1 MSVYFGVYIGDFK
14 DAEVWLQN
22 NYLIRYEESVF
33 GPMLQQMTSGKGFIN
48 LTGSK
53 HFFLYNNIYTY
64 THMYI
69 YIYIFIFI
77 LFRRRN

>member
-53 HFFLYNNIYTY
+53 HFFLIIIYIH
-64 THMYI
+64 THT
-69 YIYIFIFI
+69 YIYIFIYFYFI
-77 LFRRRN
+77 